1 MTVKWIPVTEHLPA
15 PDVAVLVARHG
26 GTIVSVDAKFDNG
39 KWVKGEGA
47 NITHWAP
54 LPRAPERQFP
64 KAGGE

>member
-39 KWVKGEGA
+39 KWVKGEGKIQCPDCYGA
-47 NITHWAP
+47 CWVDK
-54 LPRAPERQFP
+54 L
-64 KAGGE
+64 